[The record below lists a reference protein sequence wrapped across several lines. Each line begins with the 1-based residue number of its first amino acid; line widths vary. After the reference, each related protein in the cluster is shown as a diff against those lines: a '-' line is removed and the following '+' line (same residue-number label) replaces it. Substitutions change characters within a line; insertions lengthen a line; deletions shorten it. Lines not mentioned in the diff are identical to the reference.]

1 MSTSYENQICEAI
14 EYIVNHAIADA
25 GFDKTIQAT
34 IVNCIDETIGQYKVK
49 YQNSTFNA
57 YSNST
62 EVSYLS
68 GTEVYILVPQN
79 DMSNTKTILGAV
91 DKLGTDYVKILEAT
105 DTHEVIGKN
114 CIQTSDVF
122 ELCSYKNKD
131 VKILYNSQENN
142 NLINLDVIG
151 LEEYIKTASHLM
163 CGGYFKTV
171 LDKDQRFKGNYGIG
185 FDLVFKN
192 NNNETPVTRN
202 YIVDI
207 DQMTGSPYSFNNYTK
222 QIGIFEVDGENF
234 LYVDKIYLFS
244 YDFPL
249 TEENKPNDIFIKN
262 IELSCVKTIAD
273 DALASYYLSLITPE
287 GTYFD
292 GTNSDE
298 DTKTIQAQVRI
309 QGKIVDNTIQKI
321 DYYWFKEN
329 AKVDNIH
336 NKYNKFGGRGW
347 ECLNDYNIIDGDLID
362 WLPSEY
368 EYNIRKADCLAKTTN
383 YKCVAVIGDAIIE
396 STITIKNFASNYD
409 ISIQSTNGTQFY
421 YDRGETNLICYVN
434 KEEQLENYS
443 YVWIENTNLG
453 GYNQL
458 TETTEI
464 NNEYKQIKEE
474 YNQLLLDIADEKV
487 LAANAQEQIENY
499 LTKLKEYD
507 TIMRV
512 ENNVVYGLKASGI
525 NNFSVYKCAVFYN
538 ETYIGTSA
546 ITIVNTLEIE
556 TGYNLIITNGNL
568 TYQYNEDGVS
578 PTHKTLENPI
588 EIKPLSFN
596 IYDNLGVQL
605 SEETLNTCQIQWILP
620 KENTMIMPVGTD
632 YEETEN
638 NYIFKNKI
646 KLNYD
651 LVPKYDINKNNNI
664 IQLIVE
670 YKGLSLVGA
679 TTIAFTKQGDPGT
692 NGTEYTC
699 RIVPNI
705 TEGLI
710 NYPAL
715 VNGKLNYTPEQEGIW
730 FKVQLWKNTEN
741 IFEGTQ
747 SGTALE
753 GGSVKVK
760 WNILKNTYS
769 RTIEDYS
776 NIILKDATTGEFQ
789 YTPCNWRN
797 GPANII
803 ECEVEHAGM
812 IYYATLPVI
821 VIEQQL
827 DGYNISWVENTGF
840 SYAVYS
846 ADGIQPKYND
856 NRPFE
861 LKVTKIIDGVEEDI
875 TLLEKAEKL
884 DYQWIING
892 TVYDLDENAWIE
904 SLHLIE
910 NSNRLDK
917 IQKNQFKVKPVETF
931 GGHCVTNSITC
942 IVVDT
947 LTDETVGIITIPIY
961 LCLNRYG
968 LAALNGWNGNS
979 VSINEDGGF
988 ILAPQVG
995 AGKKE
1000 EDNSFT
1006 GIFMG
1011 VVKEKG
1017 TSADETGLFAYK
1029 KGIRSIFLD
1038 AETGDAI
1045 FGTKEG
1051 SQFIITPATPLDP
1064 GDTKVIAIHDNV
1076 KNEDVFYVTK
1086 DGQLVVRGDGS
1097 GLDITANK
1105 TIENIDG
1112 SISDLD
1118 ARIEAVA
1125 GEIDI
1130 SVTQDNI
1137 IQSINLSTEEGATI
1151 NAEKINLKGAV
1162 TISAFDEELAGKIDD
1177 IDNQIINV
1185 EVQYYSST
1193 SKVQLVGGTWSI
1205 ETPEWQEGRYI
1216 WSKNVYYYQDTTK
1229 TPGESKPVC
1238 ITGNTGAAGSVG
1250 VGISEIV
1257 EWYMVSDKDTGIVEG
1272 VGTWYNEEIPKM
1284 DKVNKYLWNY
1294 EEIKYTQGQ
1303 PSSLTPAIV
1312 IGVYGED
1319 GAAGENGQPGR
1330 GIKKITEYYLAT
1342 SKNSGITLE
1351 TSGWK
1356 TNISETILTAINKY
1370 LWNYELIEYTEGD
1383 PDKTNPVII
1392 GVYGDKGEDGTGI
1405 VSVTNYYLKSDKK
1418 TGITIEDNTWVTI
1431 IPALD
1436 ATNKYLWNYEETI
1449 YTKGE
1454 PSRTS
1459 PHVISIYTEDG
1470 KGILNITEMYAAS
1483 TDGSQPSKSSFNT
1496 DAPSLS
1502 SVNKY
1507 LWCYEII
1514 TYTKGDPTE
1523 TKPHIIGVYGDDGK
1537 GIKETIISYAD
1548 STDGTQWPTME
1559 SEWQSTIPP
1568 VAEGSYLWTR
1578 TKIIYTDETESTSY
1592 SVSKS
1597 GSQGATGKGVSKIV
1611 EQYYLSS
1618 SKTSQTGGNWVTT
1631 CPPYKTNCY
1640 YWTRSAVTW
1649 TDDTTTYTTPVLA
1662 NGLNDSL
1669 GKASETAA
1677 ELSEF
1682 SESVNNTLANL
1693 QSQVDG
1699 QIETYYYSYA
1709 PTLSNAPADAWTTD
1723 SEKAKHEGDLF
1734 YDKTTGLSY
1743 RFFYNDDNAEWE
1755 WTLIRD
1761 TEVSKALEAAEKAQD
1776 TADSKRRMF
1785 VAQPT
1790 APYDIGDLWSDGTDL
1805 WRCKTS
1811 LSSGTF
1817 NKSHWVLATNYTDDT
1832 VANNALNSANRKVS
1846 KVDIEYALGDNTET
1860 APTSGWSTDAPQ
1872 WTEGKY
1878 MWQRTATYIGDAT
1891 TPTYSQVTCIAGA
1904 KGTGIKSVTIE
1915 YQAGT
1920 SPTTKPTGTW
1930 SPSVVSTSEG
1940 QYLWTRTT
1948 TTYTDS
1954 SITPTVSYSVSYHSI
1969 NAKGVKITSNAG
1981 QVFKKA
1987 KGATAFTPTSI
1998 TLTATLT
2005 DGLSG
2010 YQWYKDGTAMSGKTS
2025 ATLEVASSA
2034 PGVYKCVSGT
2044 YSDSMTLVQIT
2055 DGSDG
2060 AKGTSYYTYI
2070 RYGTDVNGSNMTPTP
2085 TTSTKYIGVYSG
2097 TASTA
2102 PTTANSYTWSK
2113 YAGEDGGKGDKGDSG
2128 TSYYVWIK
2136 YADTTTPASNAMY
2149 DSPTGRIY
2157 VGIYSGTSSTA
2168 PTAYGS
2174 YKWSK
2179 IQGSDGTG
2187 YTILLSNESHTF
2199 PGSST
2204 TAAAAA
2210 TTSTEIT
2217 AYKNTTQQ
2225 SIKISTVGGTAPGT
2239 SSNAMTA
2246 TGVTGLTCYVT
2257 NNNTTTP
2264 TLYFKSSTDMTST
2277 SGRVAIVMTIDGK
2290 TFTKYFSYSIA
2301 LKGATGN
2308 AGKGISSTIIKYQ
2321 VTSSGTTTPSSTG
2334 WKDSIAEAGG
2344 AAQGQYLWT
2353 QTTIKYT
2360 DGTEK
2365 VSLTNSYQGKDGAKG
2380 LSITSI
2386 KNQYQASQ
2394 YTSNPTDLTSAG
2406 WIDICPAY
2414 NSQKPHIWYRQ
2425 YVTWSEGNPTTTT
2438 PVLLES
2444 LSNTT
2449 KTAYDTHSIMTRWAS
2464 DSDKTKIDGGQ
2475 IYTRSIGA
2483 EQIYVEDLI
2492 ALNATI
2498 AGWTIG
2504 EDEIY
2509 TSEPTNNL
2517 PADYEEFEYLGLN
2530 THNFN
2535 TGVKRDSTSTLLK
2548 VEIDMMYVGYGDP
2561 QNDLNVLTIGTAD
2574 NDLCIKY
2581 EARWSQGQCYAFNI
2595 NGSGGST
2602 AIKNPGVGLHY
2613 VFNETNASTLNATL
2627 TVDKGSDYGYLTGNY
2642 TRRAANTTDTLRIC
2656 NSTLS
2661 STSLDDTYVGVKKC
2675 IISKNGTVV
2684 RTYVACQRRADKV
2697 FGFYDLT
2704 NQTFTALSASPRSQS
2719 KPGYVGLASTDI
2731 SAAIGGKYSHSDYRI
2746 IANNAFGV
2754 RKNGQVY
2761 STSIQTGTL
2770 TLDSMADNN
2779 LDPHISI
2786 NGYFSTGASSSPVYS
2801 NSNMGARYFNLM
2813 SGDGGVSSVTVPG
2826 SRITLL
2832 TTETWSSPKAYA
2844 TLASRSF
2851 GGIRLEVDPD
2861 YDGSFIR
2868 FFRSASSSGTG
2879 SIGDDNNSFS
2889 WKSYV
2894 TLGYHYWY
2902 KTDTTCFGIDLYGN
2916 SEEGYFSPLMIGLD
2930 ANGNYTGKMWL
2941 NAPNGLYDSNDKLIG
2956 GGAGTILYNGSG
2968 SNGTVNLSGYTS
2980 SYDYLLIYHF
2990 DDNFMNEE
2998 ITLVHTSAATTTF
3011 GIHSVGGWSA
3021 SELTVTAT
3029 TYECGSTSLKVVNGG
3044 GKSLTFTNTNAS
3056 SSGTSSGSK
3065 FYIMKVV
3072 GYKY

>member
-1 MSTSYENQICEAI
+1 M
-14 EYIVNHAIADA
+14 
-25 GFDKTIQAT
+25 
-34 IVNCIDETIGQYKVK
+34 
-49 YQNSTFNA
+49 
-57 YSNST
+57 
-62 EVSYLS
+62 
-68 GTEVYILVPQN
+68 
-79 DMSNTKTILGAV
+79 
-91 DKLGTDYVKILEAT
+91 
-105 DTHEVIGKN
+105 
-114 CIQTSDVF
+114 
-122 ELCSYKNKD
+122 
-131 VKILYNSQENN
+131 
-142 NLINLDVIG
+142 
-151 LEEYIKTASHLM
+151 
-163 CGGYFKTV
+163 
-171 LDKDQRFKGNYGIG
+171 
-185 FDLVFKN
+185 
-192 NNNETPVTRN
+192 
-202 YIVDI
+202 
-207 DQMTGSPYSFNNYTK
+207 
-222 QIGIFEVDGENF
+222 
-234 LYVDKIYLFS
+234 
-244 YDFPL
+244 
-249 TEENKPNDIFIKN
+249 
-262 IELSCVKTIAD
+262 
-273 DALASYYLSLITPE
+273 
-287 GTYFD
+287 
-292 GTNSDE
+292 
-298 DTKTIQAQVRI
+298 
-309 QGKIVDNTIQKI
+309 
-321 DYYWFKEN
+321 
-329 AKVDNIH
+329 
-336 NKYNKFGGRGW
+336 
-347 ECLNDYNIIDGDLID
+347 
-362 WLPSEY
+362 
-368 EYNIRKADCLAKTTN
+368 
-383 YKCVAVIGDAIIE
+383 
-396 STITIKNFASNYD
+396 
-409 ISIQSTNGTQFY
+409 
-421 YDRGETNLICYVN
+421 
-434 KEEQLENYS
+434 
-443 YVWIENTNLG
+443 
-453 GYNQL
+453 
-458 TETTEI
+458 
-464 NNEYKQIKEE
+464 
-474 YNQLLLDIADEKV
+474 
-487 LAANAQEQIENY
+487 
-499 LTKLKEYD
+499 
-507 TIMRV
+507 
-512 ENNVVYGLKASGI
+512 
-525 NNFSVYKCAVFYN
+525 
-538 ETYIGTSA
+538 
-546 ITIVNTLEIE
+546 
-556 TGYNLIITNGNL
+556 
-568 TYQYNEDGVS
+568 
-578 PTHKTLENPI
+578 
-588 EIKPLSFN
+588 
-596 IYDNLGVQL
+596 
-605 SEETLNTCQIQWILP
+605 
-620 KENTMIMPVGTD
+620 
-632 YEETEN
+632 
-638 NYIFKNKI
+638 
-646 KLNYD
+646 
-651 LVPKYDINKNNNI
+651 
-664 IQLIVE
+664 
-670 YKGLSLVGA
+670 
-679 TTIAFTKQGDPGT
+679 
-692 NGTEYTC
+692 
-699 RIVPNI
+699 
-705 TEGLI
+705 
-710 NYPAL
+710 
-715 VNGKLNYTPEQEGIW
+715 
-730 FKVQLWKNTEN
+730 
-741 IFEGTQ
+741 
-747 SGTALE
+747 
-753 GGSVKVK
+753 
-760 WNILKNTYS
+760 
-769 RTIEDYS
+769 
-776 NIILKDATTGEFQ
+776 
-789 YTPCNWRN
+789 
-797 GPANII
+797 
-803 ECEVEHAGM
+803 
-812 IYYATLPVI
+812 
-821 VIEQQL
+821 
-827 DGYNISWVENTGF
+827 
-840 SYAVYS
+840 
-846 ADGIQPKYND
+846 
-856 NRPFE
+856 
-861 LKVTKIIDGVEEDI
+861 
-875 TLLEKAEKL
+875 
-884 DYQWIING
+884 
-892 TVYDLDENAWIE
+892 
-904 SLHLIE
+904 
-910 NSNRLDK
+910 
-917 IQKNQFKVKPVETF
+917 
-931 GGHCVTNSITC
+931 
-942 IVVDT
+942 
-947 LTDETVGIITIPIY
+947 
-961 LCLNRYG
+961 
-968 LAALNGWNGNS
+968 
-979 VSINEDGGF
+979 
-988 ILAPQVG
+988 
-995 AGKKE
+995 
-1000 EDNSFT
+1000 
-1006 GIFMG
+1006 
-1011 VVKEKG
+1011 
-1017 TSADETGLFAYK
+1017 
-1029 KGIRSIFLD
+1029 
-1038 AETGDAI
+1038 
-1045 FGTKEG
+1045 
-1051 SQFIITPATPLDP
+1051 
-1064 GDTKVIAIHDNV
+1064 
-1076 KNEDVFYVTK
+1076 
-1086 DGQLVVRGDGS
+1086 
-1097 GLDITANK
+1097 
-1105 TIENIDG
+1105 
-1112 SISDLD
+1112 
-1118 ARIEAVA
+1118 
-1125 GEIDI
+1125 
-1130 SVTQDNI
+1130 
-1137 IQSINLSTEEGATI
+1137 
-1151 NAEKINLKGAV
+1151 
-1162 TISAFDEELAGKIDD
+1162 
-1177 IDNQIINV
+1177 
-1185 EVQYYSST
+1185 
-1193 SKVQLVGGTWSI
+1193 
-1205 ETPEWQEGRYI
+1205 
-1216 WSKNVYYYQDTTK
+1216 
-1229 TPGESKPVC
+1229 
-1238 ITGNTGAAGSVG
+1238 
-1250 VGISEIV
+1250 
-1257 EWYMVSDKDTGIVEG
+1257 
-1272 VGTWYNEEIPKM
+1272 
-1284 DKVNKYLWNY
+1284 
-1294 EEIKYTQGQ
+1294 
-1303 PSSLTPAIV
+1303 
-1312 IGVYGED
+1312 
-1319 GAAGENGQPGR
+1319 
-1330 GIKKITEYYLAT
+1330 
-1342 SKNSGITLE
+1342 
-1351 TSGWK
+1351 
-1356 TNISETILTAINKY
+1356 
-1370 LWNYELIEYTEGD
+1370 
-1383 PDKTNPVII
+1383 
-1392 GVYGDKGEDGTGI
+1392 
-1405 VSVTNYYLKSDKK
+1405 
-1418 TGITIEDNTWVTI
+1418 
-1431 IPALD
+1431 
-1436 ATNKYLWNYEETI
+1436 
-1449 YTKGE
+1449 
-1454 PSRTS
+1454 
-1459 PHVISIYTEDG
+1459 
-1470 KGILNITEMYAAS
+1470 
-1483 TDGSQPSKSSFNT
+1483 
-1496 DAPSLS
+1496 
-1502 SVNKY
+1502 
-1507 LWCYEII
+1507 
-1514 TYTKGDPTE
+1514 
-1523 TKPHIIGVYGDDGK
+1523 
-1537 GIKETIISYAD
+1537 
-1548 STDGTQWPTME
+1548 
-1559 SEWQSTIPP
+1559 
-1568 VAEGSYLWTR
+1568 
-1578 TKIIYTDETESTSY
+1578 
-1592 SVSKS
+1592 
-1597 GSQGATGKGVSKIV
+1597 
-1611 EQYYLSS
+1611 
-1618 SKTSQTGGNWVTT
+1618 
-1631 CPPYKTNCY
+1631 
-1640 YWTRSAVTW
+1640 
-1649 TDDTTTYTTPVLA
+1649 
-1662 NGLNDSL
+1662 
-1669 GKASETAA
+1669 
-1677 ELSEF
+1677 
-1682 SESVNNTLANL
+1682 
-1693 QSQVDG
+1693 DG

-1805 WRCKTS
+1805 CKTS

>member
-91 DKLGTDYVKILEAT
+91 DKLGTDYIKTLEAT

-114 CIQTSDVF
+114 CIQTNDVF
-122 ELCSYKNKD
+122 ELCSYKDKD

-163 CGGYFKTV
+163 CGGYFKTT

-192 NNNETPVTRN
+192 NDNETSVTRN

-207 DQMTGSPYSFNNYTK
+207 DQMTGSPYSFNNYMK

-262 IELSCVKTIAD
+262 IELSCVKAISD
-273 DALASYYLSLITPE
+273 EALASYYLSLITPE

-298 DTKTIQAQVRI
+298 DVKTIQAQVRI
-309 QGKIVDNTIQKI
+309 QGKVVDNTIQKI

-329 AKVDNIH
+329 AKVDNVH

-434 KEEQLENYS
+434 NEEQLENYS

-525 NNFSVYKCAVFYN
+525 NNFNVYKCAVFYN

-605 SEETLNTCQIQWILP
+605 SEETLSTCQIQWILP
-620 KENTMIMPVGTD
+620 KENTMIIPVDTD

-679 TTIAFTKQGDPGT
+679 TTIAFIKQGDPGT

-715 VNGKLNYTPEQEGIW
+715 VNGKLNYTPEQEEIW

-760 WNILKNTYS
+760 WNVLKNTYS

-812 IYYATLPVI
+812 IYYATLPIV

-827 DGYNISWVENTGF
+827 NGYDISWVENTGF

-884 DYQWIING
+884 DYQWVING

-942 IVVDT
+942 IVIDT

-1029 KGIRSIFLD
+1029 KGVRSIFLD

-1097 GLDITANK
+1097 GLDIAANK

-1125 GEIDI
+1125 GEINI
-1130 SVTQDNI
+1130 SVTQDNV

-1193 SKVQLVGGTWSI
+1193 SKVQLVGGTWST

-1250 VGISEIV
+1250 VGISEII
-1257 EWYMVSDKDTGIVEG
+1257 EWYRVSDKDTGIVAGE
-1272 VGTWYNEEIPKM
+1272 GTWYNEEIPKM
-1284 DKVNKYLWNY
+1284 DTVNRYLWNY
-1294 EEIKYTQGQ
+1294 EEIVYTQGQ
-1303 PSSLTPAIV
+1303 PSSTTPAMV
-1312 IGVYGED
+1312 IGVYGENGED
-1319 GAAGENGQPGR
+1319 GKDGQPGK
-1330 GIKKITEYYLAT
+1330 GIKTITEYYLAT
-1342 SKNSGITLE
+1342 TKNSGITLE

-1356 TNISETILTAINKY
+1356 TNIAEATLTAVNKY
-1370 LWNYELIEYTEGD
+1370 LWNYELIEYTD
-1383 PDKTNPVII
+1383 NTSTKTNPVII

-1418 TGITIEDNTWVTI
+1418 TGITITNNTWTTTI
-1431 IPALD
+1431 PTLD
-1436 ATNKYLWNYEETI
+1436 STNKYLWNYEETV
-1449 YTKGE
+1449 YTKGN
-1454 PSRTS
+1454 PSQTT
-1459 PHVISIYTEDG
+1459 PHVVSIYTEDG
-1470 KGILNITEMYAAS
+1470 KGILSIKEMYAAS
-1483 TDGSQPSKSSFNT
+1483 TDGSQPSKSSFNEI
-1496 DAPSLS
+1496 APSLS
-1502 SVNKY
+1502 STNKY

-1523 TKPHIIGVYGDDGK
+1523 TTPHVIGVYGDDGK
-1537 GIKETIISYAD
+1537 GIKETVIMYAD
-1548 STDGTQWPTME
+1548 STNGTQWPTSE
-1559 SEWQSTIPP
+1559 SEWQSTIPS

-1618 SKTSQTGGNWVTT
+1618 SKTSQTGGSWVTT
-1631 CPPYKTNCY
+1631 CPVYKSNHY

-1649 TDDTTTYTTPVLA
+1649 TDNTTTYTTAVLA

-1811 LSSGTF
+1811 LSSGAF
-1817 NKSHWVLATNYTDDT
+1817 NKSHWILATNYTDDT
-1832 VANNALNSANRKVS
+1832 VANNALNSANKKVS
-1846 KVDIEYALGDNTET
+1846 KVDIEYALGENTTT

-1904 KGTGIKSVTIE
+1904 QGTGIKSVTIE

-1930 SPSVVSTSEG
+1930 SPNVVSTSEG

-1948 TTYTDS
+1948 TVYTDS
-1954 SITPTVSYSVSYHSI
+1954 SIEPTVSYGVSYHSV

-1987 KGATAFTPTSI
+1987 KGATAFTPSTI

-2005 DGLSG
+2005 GGLSG
-2010 YQWYKDGTAMSGKTS
+2010 YQWYKDGTAISGKTS

-2034 PGVYKCVSGT
+2034 PGVYKCISGT

-2070 RYGTDVNGSNMTPTP
+2070 RYGTDANGSNMTATP
-2085 TTSTKYIGVYSG
+2085 TSSTKYIGVYSG

-2102 PTTANSYTWSK
+2102 PTAAKSYTWSK
-2113 YAGEDGGKGDKGDSG
+2113 YAGEDGGKGDKGDNG

-2157 VGIYSGTSSTA
+2157 VGIYSGTSRTA

-2217 AYKNTTQQ
+2217 AYKNTTAQ
-2225 SIKISTVGGTAPGT
+2225 SIKVNTVDGIAPGT
-2239 SSNAMTA
+2239 SSAPTA
-2246 TGVTGLTCYVT
+2246 TKISGLTCYIT
-2257 NNNTTTP
+2257 NNSTSSPVLT
-2264 TLYFKSSTDMTST
+2264 FKSSTSLTTT
-2277 SGRVAIVMTIDGK
+2277 SGSVAIAMTIDGK
-2290 TFTKYFSYSIA
+2290 SFTKYFSFSVA
-2301 LKGATGN
+2301 LKGGKGDTGN
-2308 AGKGISSTIIKYQ
+2308 GIASTTIKYQ
-2321 VTSSGTTTPSSTG
+2321 VTTNGTTTPSSTG
-2334 WKDSIAEAGG
+2334 WKDTIAEAGG
-2344 AAQGQYLWT
+2344 AGQGKYLWT

-2394 YTSNPTDLTSAG
+2394 YTSNATDLTSAG
-2406 WIDICPAY
+2406 WVDICPAY

-2464 DSDKTKIDGGQ
+2464 DSDQTKIDGAQ
-2475 IYTRSIGA
+2475 IYTGSIGA

-2492 ALNATI
+2492 ALDATI

-2509 TSEPTNNL
+2509 TMDANTAIPD
-2517 PADYEEFEYLGLN
+2517 DYIECEGLGIA
-2530 THNFN
+2530 THAFN

-2548 VEIDMMYVGYGDP
+2548 IDIDFTYIGWGNPKIDF
-2561 QNDLNVLTIGTAD
+2561 NLLTIGTD
-2574 NDLCIKY
+2574 RNDLSIYYTPYHYNGQMYCFSVNGHKNTRINSTGIK
-2581 EARWSQGQCYAFNI
+2581 I
-2595 NGSGGST
+2595 NYIFEETSSGL
-2602 AIKNPGVGLHY
+2602 I
-2613 VFNETNASTLNATL
+2613 ATP
-2627 TVDKGSDYGYLTGNY
+2627 TFSKGSADEAYFNGIADKQAT
-2642 TRRAANTTDTLRIC
+2642 NTTDTLIIA
-2656 NSTLS
+2656 NNPGYSV
-2661 STSLDDTYVGVKKC
+2661 DHTY
-2675 IISKNGTVV
+2675 IILHRCAVYKNGTLV
-2684 RTYVACQRRADKV
+2684 RHYYPAQKRE
-2697 FGFYDLT
+2697 GGQYGLYDLV
-2704 NQTFTALSASPRSQS
+2704 NKTFTALNAKPISVS
-2719 KPGYVGLASTDI
+2719 KLGYVGLTSKDI
-2731 SAAIGGKYSHSDYRI
+2731 PATIGGYYSYDDFRI
-2746 IANNAFGV
+2746 VANNAFGV
-2754 RKNGQVY
+2754 RKTGDVFASSIEAGQLSLQALPSNGYNAQLTIQGKSNNVY
-2761 STSIQTGTL
+2761 STTWERS
-2770 TLDSMADNN
+2770 SMGPTIID
-2779 LDPHISI
+2779 LEYG
-2786 NGYFSTGASSSPVYS
+2786 GY
-2801 NSNMGARYFNLM
+2801 
-2813 SGDGGVSSVTVPG
+2813 DSSVIVP
-2826 SRITLL
+2826 
-2832 TTETWSSPKAYA
+2832 SSQFYVDVKQHTALKLG
-2844 TLASRSF
+2844 TRSF
-2851 GGIRLEVDPD
+2851 GGISLEVDD
-2861 YDGSFIR
+2861 YGPRTYYSLDVDRVGEGFTNHLNDQWISWGYRGGLAEDGV
-2868 FFRSASSSGTG
+2868 
-2879 SIGDDNNSFS
+2879 
-2889 WKSYV
+2889 Y
-2894 TLGYHYWY
+2894 
-2902 KTDTTCFGIDLYGN
+2902 FGLEYNGN
-2916 SEEGYFSPLMIGLD
+2916 SEDSYGSPLFFEFD
-2930 ANGNYTGKMWL
+2930 RYGNYTGKMWL
-2941 NAPNGLYDSNDKLIG
+2941 NAPNGLYDSNDNLITG
-2956 GGAGTILYNGSG
+2956 GGSSPVQIFKSYGTNGNITLTQSASQFDYLIITYMDMNRGNEVATMVLAGPGNKMFNISAIGTGYNGEVVIM
-2968 SNGTVNLSGYTS
+2968 NTDYDLSYSSITPS
-2980 SYDYLLIYHF
+2980 SYGNATIESSNYPFIDYNNEIYIF
-2990 DDNFMNEE
+2990 E
-2998 ITLVHTSAATTTF
+2998 IY
-3011 GIHSVGGWSA
+3011 G
-3021 SELTVTAT
+3021 
-3029 TYECGSTSLKVVNGG
+3029 C
-3044 GKSLTFTNTNAS
+3044 
-3056 SSGTSSGSK
+3056 K
-3065 FYIMKVV
+3065 F
-3072 GYKY
+3072 

>member
-91 DKLGTDYVKILEAT
+91 DKLGTDYVKTLEAT

-114 CIQTSDVF
+114 CIQTNDVF
-122 ELCSYKNKD
+122 ELCSYKDKD

-163 CGGYFKTV
+163 CGGYFKTA

-192 NNNETPVTRN
+192 NDNETPVTRN

-207 DQMTGSPYSFNNYTK
+207 DQMTGSPYSFNNYMK

-262 IELSCVKTIAD
+262 IELSCVKAISD
-273 DALASYYLSLITPE
+273 EALASYYLSLITPE

-298 DTKTIQAQVRI
+298 DVKTIQAQVRI
-309 QGKIVDNTIQKI
+309 QGKVVDNTIQKI

-329 AKVDNIH
+329 AKVDNVH

-383 YKCVAVIGDAIIE
+383 YKCVAAIGDAIIE
-396 STITIKNFASNYD
+396 STVAIKNFASNYD

-434 KEEQLENYS
+434 NEEQLENYS

-487 LAANAQEQIENY
+487 LAANAQKQIENY

-578 PTHKTLENPI
+578 PTHKTIENPI

-605 SEETLNTCQIQWILP
+605 SEETLSTCQIQWILP
-620 KENTMIMPVGTD
+620 KENTMIIPVDTD

-715 VNGKLNYTPEQEGIW
+715 VNGKLNYAPEQEGIW

-760 WNILKNTYS
+760 WNVLKNTYS

-812 IYYATLPVI
+812 IYYATLPVV

-827 DGYNISWVENTGF
+827 DGYDISWVENTGF

-947 LTDETVGIITIPIY
+947 LTDETVGIITIPVY

-1029 KGIRSIFLD
+1029 KGVRSIFLD

-1097 GLDITANK
+1097 GLDIAANK

-1125 GEIDI
+1125 GEINI
-1130 SVTQDNI
+1130 SVTQDNV

-1177 IDNQIINV
+1177 IDNQIIKV

-1193 SKVQLVGGTWSI
+1193 SKVQLVGGTWST

-1238 ITGNTGAAGSVG
+1238 ITGNTGAAGSIG
-1250 VGISEIV
+1250 VGISEII
-1257 EWYMVSDKDTGIVEG
+1257 EWYQVSDKDTGIVAGE
-1272 VGTWYNEEIPKM
+1272 GTWYNEEIPKM
-1284 DKVNKYLWNY
+1284 DAVNRYLWNY
-1294 EEIKYTQGQ
+1294 EEIIYTQGQ
-1303 PSSLTPAIV
+1303 PSSITPAMV
-1312 IGVYGED
+1312 IGVYGENGQNGED
-1319 GAAGENGQPGR
+1319 GKDGQPGK
-1330 GIKKITEYYLAT
+1330 GIKTITEYYLAT
-1342 SKNSGITLE
+1342 TKNNGITLE

-1356 TNISETILTAINKY
+1356 TNITEATLTAVNKY
-1370 LWNYELIEYTEGD
+1370 LWNYELIEYTD
-1383 PDKTNPVII
+1383 NTSTKTNPVII

-1418 TGITIEDNTWVTI
+1418 TGITITNNTWTTTI
-1431 IPALD
+1431 PTLD
-1436 ATNKYLWNYEETI
+1436 STNKYLWNYEETV
-1449 YTKGE
+1449 YTKGN
-1454 PSRTS
+1454 PSQTT
-1459 PHVISIYTEDG
+1459 PHVVSIYTEDG
-1470 KGILNITEMYAAS
+1470 KGILNIKEMYAAS
-1483 TDGSQPSKSSFNT
+1483 TDGSQPSKSSFNET
-1496 DAPSLS
+1496 APSLS
-1502 SVNKY
+1502 SINKY

-1523 TKPHIIGVYGDDGK
+1523 TTPHVIGVYGDDGK
-1537 GIKETIISYAD
+1537 GIKETVIMYAD
-1548 STDGTQWPTME
+1548 STNGTQWPTSE
-1559 SEWQSTIPP
+1559 SEWQSTIPS

-1578 TKIIYTDETESTSY
+1578 IKIIYTDETESTSY

-1618 SKTSQTGGNWVTT
+1618 SKTSQTGGSWVTT
-1631 CPPYKTNCY
+1631 CPVYKSNHY

-1649 TDDTTTYTTPVLA
+1649 TDNTTTYTTAVLA

-1811 LSSGTF
+1811 LSSGAF
-1817 NKSHWVLATNYTDDT
+1817 NKSHWILATNYTDDT
-1832 VANNALNSANRKVS
+1832 VANNALNSANKKVS
-1846 KVDIEYALGDNTET
+1846 KVDIEYALGENTTT
-1860 APTSGWSTDAPQ
+1860 APVSGWSTDAPQ

-1904 KGTGIKSVTIE
+1904 QGTGIKSVTIE

-1930 SPSVVSTSEG
+1930 SPNVVSTSEG

-1948 TTYTDS
+1948 TVYTDS
-1954 SITPTVSYSVSYHSI
+1954 SIDPTVSYGVSYHSV
-1969 NAKGVKITSNAG
+1969 NAKGIKITSNAG

-1987 KGATAFTPTSI
+1987 KGATSFTPSTI

-2005 DGLSG
+2005 GGLSG

-2034 PGVYKCVSGT
+2034 PGVYKCISGT

-2070 RYGTDVNGSNMTPTP
+2070 RYGTDANGSNMTSKPTA
-2085 TTSTKYIGVYSG
+2085 STKYIGVYSG

-2113 YAGEDGGKGDKGDSG
+2113 YAGEDGAKGETGNPGKDGTNG

-2157 VGIYSGTSSTA
+2157 VGIYSGTSRTA

-2217 AYKNTTQQ
+2217 AYKNTTAQ
-2225 SIKISTVGGTAPGT
+2225 SIKVNTVDGIAPGT
-2239 SSNAMTA
+2239 SSAPTA
-2246 TGVTGLTCYVT
+2246 TKINGLKCYIT

-2264 TLYFKSSTDMTST
+2264 TLYFVSSTSLTTT
-2277 SGRVAIVMTIDGK
+2277 SGRVAIAMTIDGK
-2290 TFTKYFSYSIA
+2290 TFTKYFSFSVA
-2301 LKGATGN
+2301 LKGGKGDTGN
-2308 AGKGISSTIIKYQ
+2308 GIASTTIKYQ
-2321 VTSSGTTTPSSTG
+2321 VTTSGTTTPSSTG

-2344 AAQGQYLWT
+2344 AGQGKYLWT

-2386 KNQYQASQ
+2386 KNQYQASA
-2394 YTSNPTDLTSAG
+2394 YKTNATDLTSGG
-2406 WIDICPAY
+2406 WVDICPSY
-2414 NSQKPHIWYRQ
+2414 NSAKPYMWYRQ

-2444 LSNTT
+2444 LSDTT
-2449 KTAYDTHSIMTRWAS
+2449 KQAYDAHAAMISWAS
-2464 DSDKTKIDGGQ
+2464 STDQTKIDGAK
-2475 IYTRSIGA
+2475 IYTGTIGA
-2483 EQIYVEDLI
+2483 DQIAANAITASKI
-2492 ALNATI
+2492 A
-2498 AGWTIG
+2498 AGAVS
-2504 EDEIY
+2504 
-2509 TSEPTNNL
+2509 TSELAAGAITAEKIATDAVTAEKINVT
-2517 PADYEEFEYLGLN
+2517 D
-2530 THNFN
+2530 
-2535 TGVKRDSTSTLLK
+2535 LK
-2548 VEIDMMYVGYGDP
+2548 AIGAKIGGY
-2561 QNDLNVLTIGTAD
+2561 TIGTY
-2574 NDLCIKY
+2574 NL
-2581 EARWSQGQCYAFNI
+2581 
-2595 NGSGGST
+2595 T
-2602 AIKNPGVGLHY
+2602 AG
-2613 VFNETNASTLNATL
+2613 
-2627 TVDKGSDYGYLTGNY
+2627 
-2642 TRRAANTTDTLRIC
+2642 
-2656 NSTLS
+2656 
-2661 STSLDDTYVGVKKC
+2661 
-2675 IISKNGTVV
+2675 
-2684 RTYVACQRRADKV
+2684 
-2697 FGFYDLT
+2697 
-2704 NQTFTALSASPRSQS
+2704 
-2719 KPGYVGLASTDI
+2719 
-2731 SAAIGGKYSHSDYRI
+2731 
-2746 IANNAFGV
+2746 
-2754 RKNGQVY
+2754 
-2761 STSIQTGTL
+2761 
-2770 TLDSMADNN
+2770 
-2779 LDPHISI
+2779 
-2786 NGYFSTGASSSPVYS
+2786 
-2801 NSNMGARYFNLM
+2801 
-2813 SGDGGVSSVTVPG
+2813 
-2826 SRITLL
+2826 
-2832 TTETWSSPKAYA
+2832 
-2844 TLASRSF
+2844 
-2851 GGIRLEVDPD
+2851 
-2861 YDGSFIR
+2861 
-2868 FFRSASSSGTG
+2868 
-2879 SIGDDNNSFS
+2879 
-2889 WKSYV
+2889 
-2894 TLGYHYWY
+2894 
-2902 KTDTTCFGIDLYGN
+2902 
-2916 SEEGYFSPLMIGLD
+2916 
-2930 ANGNYTGKMWL
+2930 
-2941 NAPNGLYDSNDKLIG
+2941 
-2956 GGAGTILYNGSG
+2956 
-2968 SNGTVNLSGYTS
+2968 
-2980 SYDYLLIYHF
+2980 
-2990 DDNFMNEE
+2990 
-2998 ITLVHTSAATTTF
+2998 
-3011 GIHSVGGWSA
+3011 
-3021 SELTVTAT
+3021 
-3029 TYECGSTSLKVVNGG
+3029 
-3044 GKSLTFTNTNAS
+3044 
-3056 SSGTSSGSK
+3056 SGTSSVGMSSSSSGGVAFWAGNATASKAPFQVTHAGKLTATNAEITGNIIAKNANSYFRIMDGNNIKMNLDSTGLK
-3065 FYIMKVV
+3065 FYKGLNWTSSIGTMDWVEWNEYYQKDITYNMTVFNIKTNDYMGWGQTTPDGEFIPV
-3072 GYKY
+3072 FYCGTYAEEGSEYGGFFTVTGSMMMDHVQCLELSADMQVYAPMVYAETLYYKNLVKMQ